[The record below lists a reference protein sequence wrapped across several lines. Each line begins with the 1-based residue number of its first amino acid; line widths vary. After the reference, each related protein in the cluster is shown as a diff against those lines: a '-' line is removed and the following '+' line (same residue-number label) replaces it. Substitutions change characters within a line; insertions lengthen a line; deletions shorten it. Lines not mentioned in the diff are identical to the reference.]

1 LMPLVNRRFGLLL
14 VLALGI
20 SSQQLMLPKA
30 ALAEDM
36 TKTIFKQA
44 DSAEI
49 HGDNAGSIKLY
60 LHLIDTIG
68 KSDPTSPRILRA
80 RARIARLHLLE
91 HEYDKAT
98 PYVKSILIAPQS
110 RVSEDPELMV
120 DIDDLSDAYLRYQK
134 DPVNGYNSLVRS
146 YKLRCFINPKHP
158 HLPETYQS
166 FARYEQAHG
175 NFDKAIEWLQKAVAI
190 ESTYPPQKLER
201 YVHDMTMIYA
211 IYQQKG
217 DNKAAESVM
226 RDCLAVCVKSKCADY
241 LKGQTYLNIGYAL
254 MKQKQYEKADE
265 NFKLAGENLKSCP
278 PQYSYICSVLEAR
291 VRENN
296 AWRTKP
302 AGKKAGT

>member
-1 LMPLVNRRFGLLL
+1 MMPLVNRRFGLLL

-49 HGDNAGSIKLY
+49 HGDNSGSIKLY

-80 RARIARLHLLE
+80 KARIARLHLVE
-91 HEYDKAT
+91 REYDEAT
-98 PYVKSILIAPQS
+98 PYVKSILTAPQS

-120 DIDDLSDAYLRYQK
+120 DIDDLSNAYLRYQK

-146 YKLRCFINPKHP
+146 YKLRCFINPNHP
-158 HLPETYQS
+158 HLPETFQS
-166 FARYEQAHG
+166 FSRYEQEHG
-175 NFDKAIEWLQKAVAI
+175 NPDKAIEWLQKAVAI
-190 ESTYPPQKLER
+190 ESKYPPQKLDR

-211 IYQQKG
+211 IHQQKG
-217 DNKAAESVM
+217 DNKTAESVM
-226 RDCLAVCVKSKCADY
+226 RDCLAVCLKSKCADY
-241 LKGQTYLNIGYAL
+241 LIGQCYLNLGYAL
-254 MKQKQYEKADE
+254 MKLKQYEKANE
-265 NFKLAGENLKSCP
+265 TFKLAGDNLKNCP
-278 PQYSYICSVLEAR
+278 PQYSYICSMLEAR

-296 AWRTKP
+296 FWRNKSQ
-302 AGKKAGT
+302 GKKAGT